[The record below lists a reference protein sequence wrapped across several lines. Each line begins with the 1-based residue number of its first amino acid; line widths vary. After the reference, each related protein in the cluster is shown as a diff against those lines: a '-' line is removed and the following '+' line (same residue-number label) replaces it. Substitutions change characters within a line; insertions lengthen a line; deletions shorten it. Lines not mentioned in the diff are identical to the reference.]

1 LSFPLAALLCAL
13 GGYLIGS
20 ISFGL
25 IAARLGGLGDLRQIG
40 SGNIGATNVL
50 RTGRKDLA
58 LLTLVGDAGK
68 GAFCVLLAWLA
79 FRGTPD
85 AAALM
90 AIAGG
95 AAFIGHCFSIW
106 LKFKGGKGMATFLG
120 VILAVAFPAGL
131 LACLSWLIV
140 AFLFRYSSLAALMA
154 AALTPLFAF
163 ATGQP
168 PSSFAL
174 AIVLVPL
181 VFLRHRENIRRL
193 IKGEE
198 PRIGAKKPA

>member
-25 IAARLGGLGDLRQIG
+25 LAGRMAGIDIRSIG

-68 GAFCVLLAWLA
+68 GAVCVLLAWLA
-79 FRGTPD
+79 FRDRPD
-85 AAALM
+85 TAALM

-95 AAFIGHCFSIW
+95 AAFIGHCFSVW

-120 VILAVAFPAGL
+120 VILATAFFAGL
-131 LACLSWLIV
+131 LACLTWLVV

-154 AALTPLFAF
+154 AALTPLFVF
-163 ATGQP
+163 LTNQP
-168 PSSFAL
+168 YPMLVLS
-174 AIVLVPL
+174 IVLVPL

-193 IKGEE
+193 IMGEE
-198 PRIGAKKPA
+198 PRIGAKKAA